1 MATNVQKIQC
11 PKCGESISIDDVLT
25 HQIEDKIKKEFL
37 KEQAAKEADL
47 EKRKEE
53 LRAKELQLAV
63 AQKSAEVEVNKK
75 VAEKLA
81 AEKPGLWK
89 KALVEAEKNKS
100 AELKM
105 LEEQIK
111 DKDQKLSEVN
121 AESLKLRL
129 DKQKLESDKRDFE
142 LEKQRQMDEAVKA
155 IKEEEAKKAAEA
167 EQYKIAQLEKKLS
180 DALRVNEEQKRKLEQ
195 GSQQTQ
201 GEILELELEELLKR
215 EFPQDEILPVPKG
228 TTGADII
235 QKIMD
240 KSGRLCGQI
249 AWESKKTKGWQEGW
263 IQKLKDDQRNIKA
276 DLAVIISAVLPE
288 DIKGFNFRDG
298 VWICDVKLAIAL
310 ATALRISLFNVA
322 RERSI
327 SVGKNEKM
335 EILYTY
341 ISGVEFRQRVEAI
354 VEAFTGMQ
362 DGLKKERLAYEKIW
376 SERDKQIQKVITNTV
391 GMYGDLSGLVTLPQ
405 IKMLELE
412 DVKMEIKP

>member
-1 MATNVQKIQC
+1 MQTNVQKIQC
-11 PKCGESISIDDVLT
+11 PKCGELISIDDVLA
-25 HQIEDKIKKEFL
+25 HQIEDKIKKEL
-37 KEQAAKEADL
+37 SREQAVKEAEL
-47 EKRKEE
+47 EKKKIE
-53 LRAKELQLAV
+53 LSAKELQLAQT
-63 AQKSAEVEVNKK
+63 QKAAEVEISKK

-81 AEKPGLWK
+81 VEKPGLWK

-129 DKQKLESDKRDFE
+129 DKQKLESEKRDFA
-142 LEKQRQMDEAVKA
+142 LEKQRQLDKSRKE

-180 DALRVNEEQKRKLEQ
+180 DALRTNEEQKRKLEQ

-201 GEILELELEELLKR
+201 GEVLELELEDLLKR
-215 EFPQDEILPVPKG
+215 EFPQDKILPVPKG

-235 QKIMD
+235 QKIID
-240 KSGRLCGQI
+240 KSGRECGQI

-298 VWICDVKLAIAL
+298 VWICHVKLAIAL
-310 ATALRISLFNVA
+310 ATALRISLLNVA

-335 EILYTY
+335 EILYAY
-341 ISGVEFRQRVEAI
+341 ISGVEFRQRVEVI
-354 VEAFTGMQ
+354 VEAFTAMQ
-362 DGLKKERLAYEKIW
+362 DGLKKERNAYEKIW

-405 IKMLELE
+405 INMLEL
-412 DVKMEIKP
+412 DQGK